1 VKRESVLASQGRQ
14 AESNRMP
21 DRQPLGRTQEPQAG
35 LETVRV
41 SVREGYK
48 LWAATY
54 DDNPN
59 PLLALEERGLC
70 PMLPDLRCKD
80 ALDIGCGTG
89 RWLRALLDRGARSVV
104 GVDSC
109 AEMIGRASKKAF
121 LRNRLILAD
130 GLALPLRSRVA
141 DVIVCSFTVG
151 HVLNTRVLASELAR
165 VVRPRAD
172 VFVTDMHPEAQA
184 RGWRCAF
191 SRTDQTVEIRTFAH
205 ALEDLRSS
213 FDCEGFKLVKSGEF
227 CLGEP
232 ERRIFWV
239 AGKENIFE
247 TARLV
252 RAVLVLHFRLV
263 QSRTG

>member
-1 VKRESVLASQGRQ
+1 VRTVVESQESKVESGHDKVLVSSQ
-14 AESNRMP
+14 
-21 DRQPLGRTQEPQAG
+21 
-35 LETVRV
+35 
-41 SVREGYK
+41 EGYK
-48 LWAATY
+48 LWSATY
-54 DDNPN
+54 DDDPN

-109 AEMIGRASKKAF
+109 AEMIGRASSKPF
-121 LRNRLILAD
+121 TRNRLVLAD
-130 GLALPLRSRVA
+130 ALALPLRARMA

-151 HVLNTRVLASELAR
+151 HLLNTRLLASEVAR
-165 VVRPRAD
+165 VARPGAD
-172 VFVTDMHPEAQA
+172 IFVTDMHPEAQA

-191 SRTDQTVEIRTFAH
+191 RRTDQTVEIRTFAH
-205 ALEDLRSS
+205 ALEDHRSS
-213 FDCEGFKLVKSGEF
+213 FEREGFKLAKSGEF

-239 AGKENIFE
+239 AGKDNIFE
-247 TARLV
+247 TACSV

-263 QSRTG
+263 QSAIG

>member
-1 VKRESVLASQGRQ
+1 VRTAVEGQESKVESGPDTVL
-14 AESNRMP
+14 
-21 DRQPLGRTQEPQAG
+21 
-35 LETVRV
+35 V
-41 SVREGYK
+41 SAQDGYK

-54 DDNPN
+54 DDDPN

-89 RWLRALLDRGARSVV
+89 RWLRALLDRGPRSVV

-109 AEMIGRASKKAF
+109 PEMIGRASSKPL
-121 LRNRLILAD
+121 LRNRLVLAD
-130 GLALPLRSRVA
+130 GLALPLRARVA

-165 VVRPRAD
+165 VGRPRAD
-172 VFVTDMHPEAQA
+172 VFVTDMHPEARA

-191 SRTDQTVEIRTFAH
+191 RRANQTVEIKTFAH
-205 ALEDLRSS
+205 APEDVRSS
-213 FDCEGFKLVKSGEF
+213 FECNGFKHVKSGDF

-239 AGKENIFE
+239 AGKDHMFE
-247 TARLV
+247 TACSMP
-252 RAVLVLHFRLV
+252 AVLIHHFRLV
-263 QSRTG
+263 

>member
-1 VKRESVLASQGRQ
+1 MRTAVEGQESRVEGGPDTVL
-14 AESNRMP
+14 
-21 DRQPLGRTQEPQAG
+21 
-35 LETVRV
+35 V
-41 SVREGYK
+41 SAQEGYK

-54 DDNPN
+54 DDDPN

-89 RWLRALLDRGARSVV
+89 RWLHALLHHGARSAV
-104 GVDSC
+104 GVDFC
-109 AEMIGRASKKAF
+109 AEMIGRASSKAL
-121 LRNRLILAD
+121 LRNRLVLAD
-130 GLALPLRSRVA
+130 GLALPLRARMA

-151 HVLNTRVLASELAR
+151 HVLNTRLLASELAR
-165 VVRPRAD
+165 VARPRAD

-191 SRTDQTVEIRTFAH
+191 RGTGQTVEIKTFAH
-205 ALEDLRSS
+205 APEDLRSS
-213 FDCEGFKLVKSGEF
+213 FECEGFKLLKSGEF

-239 AGKENIFE
+239 AGKNSMFE
-247 TARLV
+247 TACSV

-263 QSRTG
+263 RSVPG

>member
-1 VKRESVLASQGRQ
+1 MVDPLLLCRAPKLQGSV
-14 AESNRMP
+14 
-21 DRQPLGRTQEPQAG
+21 DTHF
-35 LETVRV
+35 V
-41 SVREGYK
+41 SVQEGYK

-54 DDNPN
+54 DDDPN

-70 PMLPDLRCKD
+70 PMLPDLRRKD

-104 GVDSC
+104 GVDFC
-109 AEMIGRASKKAF
+109 AEMIGRASIKRF
-121 LRNRLILAD
+121 LRTRLVLAD
-130 GLALPLRSRVA
+130 GLALPLRARMA
-141 DVIVCSFTVG
+141 DVILCSFTVG
-151 HVLNTRVLASELAR
+151 HVLNTRLLAKELAR
-165 VVRPRAD
+165 VARPHAD
-172 VFVTDMHPEAQA
+172 VFVTDMHPDAQA

-191 SRTDQTVEIRTFAH
+191 RRTDQTVEIRTFAH

-239 AGKENIFE
+239 ARKENIFE
-247 TARLV
+247 TACSV
-252 RAVLVLHFRLV
+252 RAVLVLHFRPV
-263 QSRTG
+263 RSVTG